1 MRGDGGFT
9 LVESL
14 VVLLLTALL
23 IQGGWSVVATLVRS
37 GERVAEISEGMETI
51 RTVAWILEEE
61 VSGGLPNR
69 DWWPGGADTLA
80 LRAYRGLA
88 LVQGRE
94 ADGQVT
100 VCYRGIRNPNPE
112 KDSVLFL
119 AGDAGWTAHAL
130 LARVRRDPGCLDGAA
145 GWEEVWRL
153 DPEPREPVLGRV
165 FERGSYHLTAGA
177 LRYRRGAGGRQ
188 PLTPVR
194 VAEGTLEQAPADGG
208 LRWGVL
214 LSWSGENGDSIPWS
228 GRIR

>member
-1 MRGDGGFT
+1 MRGDDGFT
-9 LVESL
+9 LAESL

-61 VSGGLPNR
+61 LSGGLPNR

-94 ADGQVT
+94 AVGQVT

-119 AGDAGWTAHAL
+119 SGDAGWTAHAL
-130 LARVRRDPGCLDGAA
+130 LARARGDPGCLEEAG
-145 GWEEVWRL
+145 GWEEVWRV
-153 DPEPREPVLGRV
+153 DPEPLEPVLGRV
-165 FERGSYHLTAGA
+165 FERGSYHLADGA
-177 LRYRRGAGGRQ
+177 FRYRRGAGGRQ

-194 VAEGTLEQAPADGG
+194 IADGTLEEVPGQGG
-208 LRWGVL
+208 LRWGLL
-214 LSWSGENGDSIPWS
+214 LSWSGMKGDSIPWS